1 MQLRNLSLSLQ
12 CCLVEGQFYIA
23 LAALF
28 KTKNRMFECSL
39 SHSTVQTQGNINTF
53 VHIPRMMCRVERTS
67 YGEYFFCCIIRL
79 LDMETTG
86 NITIIESV
94 SRFKKVDISL
104 IENERIDC
112 TTLGVYTK
120 LIVLGK
126 KWNLNV
132 RGLRKHLGLS
142 DEKVRKS
149 LSLLEQEGYIV
160 RTPCRNE
167 KGQLVGWDY
176 AIYPT
181 PVSEDERSKAGA
193 GKETPNSDIP
203 STPKSAHSDKGGL
216 INNRINGIID
226 LNNGEKEKSSAKKK
240 EKPLP
245 FEDEELR
252 KMWEELVKYPDWQR
266 KTDHAIDL
274 RLKQLA
280 RLAKGDV
287 NYARAIMRQTLE
299 KGWQDFYDVKGYK
312 PEQQHAQQP
321 RKKTAWEEMG
331 ITEEQYRE
339 LIKK

>member
-1 MQLRNLSLSLQ
+1 
-12 CCLVEGQFYIA
+12 
-23 LAALF
+23 
-28 KTKNRMFECSL
+28 
-39 SHSTVQTQGNINTF
+39 
-53 VHIPRMMCRVERTS
+53 
-67 YGEYFFCCIIRL
+67 
-79 LDMETTG
+79 METTG

-193 GKETPNSDIP
+193 GKDTPNSDLP
-203 STPKSAHSDKGGL
+203 STPKSAHSDIGGL
-216 INNRINGIID
+216 INNRIKETID
-226 LNNGEKEKSSAKKK
+226 LNNREKETISKDIVKK
-240 EKPLP
+240 EEAPTNRMNIPLP
-245 FEDEELR
+245 FECKELR
-252 KMWEELVKYPDWQR
+252 GLWKELMTYPEW
-266 KTDHAIDL
+266 KKKSAHAIEL
-274 RLKQLA
+274 RVKTLT
-280 RLAKGDV
+280 RLSRGDV
-287 NYARAIMRQTLE
+287 DYCLAIVRQTLQ
-299 KGWQDFYDVKGYK
+299 KGWIDFYDVKDYK
-312 PEQQHAQQP
+312 APIRLANVPTETKVRTP
-321 RKKTAWEEMG
+321 WEEMG
-331 ITEEQYRE
+331 LSKEQYDK
-339 LIKK
+339 LLKG

>member
-1 MQLRNLSLSLQ
+1 
-12 CCLVEGQFYIA
+12 
-23 LAALF
+23 
-28 KTKNRMFECSL
+28 
-39 SHSTVQTQGNINTF
+39 
-53 VHIPRMMCRVERTS
+53 
-67 YGEYFFCCIIRL
+67 
-79 LDMETTG
+79 METTG
-86 NITIIESV
+86 NITIIEPI

-193 GKETPNSDIP
+193 GKDTPNSDLP
-203 STPKSAHSDKGGL
+203 NTPKSAHSDIGGL
-216 INNRINGIID
+216 INNRIKETID
-226 LNNGEKEKSSAKKK
+226 LNNRDKETISKDIVKK
-240 EKPLP
+240 EEGTPTNRMDIPLP
-245 FEDEELR
+245 FECKELR
-252 KMWEELVKYPDWQR
+252 SLWKELMTYPEW
-266 KTDHAIDL
+266 KKKSAHAIEL
-274 RLKQLA
+274 RVKTLT
-280 RLAKGDV
+280 RLSRGDV
-287 NYARAIMRQTLE
+287 DYCLAIVRQTLQ
-299 KGWQDFYDVKGYK
+299 KGWIDFYDVKDYK
-312 PEQQHAQQP
+312 APIRLANVPTETKVRTP
-321 RKKTAWEEMG
+321 WEEMG
-331 ITEEQYRE
+331 LSKEQYDK
-339 LIKK
+339 LLKG

>member
-1 MQLRNLSLSLQ
+1 
-12 CCLVEGQFYIA
+12 
-23 LAALF
+23 
-28 KTKNRMFECSL
+28 
-39 SHSTVQTQGNINTF
+39 
-53 VHIPRMMCRVERTS
+53 
-67 YGEYFFCCIIRL
+67 
-79 LDMETTG
+79 METTG
-86 NITIIESV
+86 NITIIEPI

-193 GKETPNSDIP
+193 GKDTPNSDLP
-203 STPKSAHSDKGGL
+203 STPKSAHSDIGGL
-216 INNRINGIID
+216 INNRIKETID
-226 LNNGEKEKSSAKKK
+226 LNNREKETISKDIVKK
-240 EKPLP
+240 EEAPINRMNIPLP
-245 FEDEELR
+245 FECKELR
-252 KMWEELVKYPDWQR
+252 SLWKELMTYPEW
-266 KTDHAIDL
+266 KKKSAHAIEL
-274 RLKQLA
+274 RVKTLT
-280 RLAKGDV
+280 RLSRGDV
-287 NYARAIMRQTLE
+287 DYCLAIVRQTLQ
-299 KGWQDFYDVKGYK
+299 KGWIDFYDVKDYK
-312 PEQQHAQQP
+312 APIRLANVPTETKVRTP
-321 RKKTAWEEMG
+321 WEEMG
-331 ITEEQYRE
+331 LSKEQYDK
-339 LIKK
+339 LLKG

>member
-1 MQLRNLSLSLQ
+1 
-12 CCLVEGQFYIA
+12 
-23 LAALF
+23 
-28 KTKNRMFECSL
+28 
-39 SHSTVQTQGNINTF
+39 
-53 VHIPRMMCRVERTS
+53 
-67 YGEYFFCCIIRL
+67 
-79 LDMETTG
+79 METTG
-86 NITIIESV
+86 NITIIEPI

-193 GKETPNSDIP
+193 GKDIPNSDLP
-203 STPKSAHSDKGGL
+203 STPKSAHSDIGGL
-216 INNRINGIID
+216 INNRIKETID
-226 LNNGEKEKSSAKKK
+226 LNNREKETISKDIVKK
-240 EKPLP
+240 EEAPTNRMNIPLP
-245 FEDEELR
+245 FECKELR
-252 KMWEELVKYPDWQR
+252 SLWKELMSYPEW
-266 KTDHAIDL
+266 KKKSAHAIEL
-274 RLKQLA
+274 RVKTLT
-280 RLAKGDV
+280 RLSRGDV
-287 NYARAIMRQTLE
+287 DYCLAIVRQTLQ
-299 KGWQDFYDVKGYK
+299 KGWIDFYDVKDYK
-312 PEQQHAQQP
+312 APIRLANVPTETKVRTP
-321 RKKTAWEEMG
+321 WEEMG
-331 ITEEQYRE
+331 LSKEQYDK
-339 LIKK
+339 LLKG

>member
-1 MQLRNLSLSLQ
+1 
-12 CCLVEGQFYIA
+12 
-23 LAALF
+23 
-28 KTKNRMFECSL
+28 
-39 SHSTVQTQGNINTF
+39 
-53 VHIPRMMCRVERTS
+53 
-67 YGEYFFCCIIRL
+67 
-79 LDMETTG
+79 METTG
-86 NITIIESV
+86 NITIIEPV

-181 PVSEDERSKAGA
+181 PVGEDERSKAGA
-193 GKETPNSDIP
+193 GKETPNSDLP

-216 INNRINGIID
+216 LNNRINEIID
-226 LNNGEKEKSSAKKK
+226 LNNIERESISKDIPKKEENLSPKSLQTPLGEKEKNSAKKK

-274 RLKQLA
+274 RLKTLE

-299 KGWQDFYDVKGYK
+299 KGWQDFYDVKDYK
-312 PEQQHAQQP
+312 PI
-321 RKKTAWEEMG
+321 KTANIPKGKPIRMPWEELGM
-331 ITEEQYRE
+331 TKEQYDN
-339 LIKK
+339 LFSK

>member
-1 MQLRNLSLSLQ
+1 
-12 CCLVEGQFYIA
+12 
-23 LAALF
+23 
-28 KTKNRMFECSL
+28 
-39 SHSTVQTQGNINTF
+39 
-53 VHIPRMMCRVERTS
+53 
-67 YGEYFFCCIIRL
+67 
-79 LDMETTG
+79 METTG

-193 GKETPNSDIP
+193 GKDTPNSDLP
-203 STPKSAHSDKGGL
+203 STPKSAHSDIGGL
-216 INNRINGIID
+216 INNR
-226 LNNGEKEKSSAKKK
+226 EKETISKDIVKK
-240 EKPLP
+240 EEAPTNRMNIPLP
-245 FEDEELR
+245 FECKELR
-252 KMWEELVKYPDWQR
+252 SLWKELMTYPEW
-266 KTDHAIDL
+266 KKKSAHAIEL
-274 RLKQLA
+274 RVKTLT
-280 RLAKGDV
+280 RLSRGDV
-287 NYARAIMRQTLE
+287 DYCLAIVRQTLQ
-299 KGWQDFYDVKGYK
+299 KGWIDFYDVKDYK
-312 PEQQHAQQP
+312 APIRLANVPTETKVRTP
-321 RKKTAWEEMG
+321 WEEMG
-331 ITEEQYRE
+331 LSKEQYDK
-339 LIKK
+339 LLKG

>member
-1 MQLRNLSLSLQ
+1 
-12 CCLVEGQFYIA
+12 
-23 LAALF
+23 
-28 KTKNRMFECSL
+28 
-39 SHSTVQTQGNINTF
+39 
-53 VHIPRMMCRVERTS
+53 
-67 YGEYFFCCIIRL
+67 
-79 LDMETTG
+79 METTG
-86 NITIIESV
+86 NITIIEPV

-112 TTLGVYTK
+112 TTLGIYTK

-149 LSLLEQEGYIV
+149 LSILEQEGYIV

-193 GKETPNSDIP
+193 GKETPNSDLP

-216 INNRINGIID
+216 LNNRINEIID
-226 LNNGEKEKSSAKKK
+226 LNNIEKESISKDIPKKEEKGNPSPNNQKETPLSERKSSRKR
-240 EKPLP
+240 EKTLP
-245 FEDEELR
+245 FDNEELR
-252 KMWEELVKYPDWQR
+252 SMWEELIKYPEWQK

-274 RLKQLA
+274 RLKKLA
-280 RLAKGDV
+280 RLANGDV
-287 NYARAIMRQTLE
+287 KYAIAIVRQTLE
-299 KGWQDFYDVKGYK
+299 KGWQDFYDVKKYK
-312 PEQQHAQQP
+312 PIQQP
-321 RKKTAWEEMG
+321 APQPKKKTKWEEMG
-331 ITEEQYRE
+331 VTEEQYLEMMRN
-339 LIKK
+339 

>member
-1 MQLRNLSLSLQ
+1 
-12 CCLVEGQFYIA
+12 
-23 LAALF
+23 
-28 KTKNRMFECSL
+28 
-39 SHSTVQTQGNINTF
+39 
-53 VHIPRMMCRVERTS
+53 
-67 YGEYFFCCIIRL
+67 
-79 LDMETTG
+79 METITG
-86 NITIIESV
+86 NITIIEPI

-193 GKETPNSDIP
+193 GKDAPNSDLP
-203 STPKSAHSDKGGL
+203 STPKSAHSDIGGL
-216 INNRINGIID
+216 INNRIKETID
-226 LNNGEKEKSSAKKK
+226 LNNREKETISKDIAKK
-240 EKPLP
+240 EEAPTNRMNIPLP
-245 FEDEELR
+245 FECKELR
-252 KMWEELVKYPDWQR
+252 SLWIELMTYPEW
-266 KTDHAIDL
+266 KKKSAHAIEL
-274 RLKQLA
+274 RVKTLT
-280 RLAKGDV
+280 RLSRGDV
-287 NYARAIMRQTLE
+287 DYCLAIVRQTLQ
-299 KGWQDFYDVKGYK
+299 KGWIDFYDVKDYK
-312 PEQQHAQQP
+312 APIRLANVPTETKVRTP
-321 RKKTAWEEMG
+321 WEEMG
-331 ITEEQYRE
+331 LSKEQYDK
-339 LIKK
+339 LLKG

>member
-1 MQLRNLSLSLQ
+1 
-12 CCLVEGQFYIA
+12 
-23 LAALF
+23 
-28 KTKNRMFECSL
+28 
-39 SHSTVQTQGNINTF
+39 
-53 VHIPRMMCRVERTS
+53 
-67 YGEYFFCCIIRL
+67 
-79 LDMETTG
+79 MEKTG

-193 GKETPNSDIP
+193 GKETPNSDLP

-216 INNRINGIID
+216 LNNRINEIID
-226 LNNGEKEKSSAKKK
+226 LNNIEKESISKDIPKKENDSLSLMSPKTPLGEKEKSSAKKK

-245 FEDEELR
+245 FEDEDLR

-274 RLKQLA
+274 RLKTLA

-299 KGWQDFYDVKGYK
+299 KGWQDFYDVKDYK
-312 PEQQHAQQP
+312 PI
-321 RKKTAWEEMG
+321 KTANIPKGKPIRTPWEELGM
-331 ITEEQYRE
+331 TKEQYDN
-339 LIKK
+339 LFSK

>member
-1 MQLRNLSLSLQ
+1 
-12 CCLVEGQFYIA
+12 
-23 LAALF
+23 
-28 KTKNRMFECSL
+28 
-39 SHSTVQTQGNINTF
+39 
-53 VHIPRMMCRVERTS
+53 
-67 YGEYFFCCIIRL
+67 
-79 LDMETTG
+79 METTG

-203 STPKSAHSDKGGL
+203 STPKSTHSDKGGL
-216 INNRINGIID
+216 LNNRINKIID
-226 LNNGEKEKSSAKKK
+226 LNNREKESISKDIPKKENDYLSLMSPKSPLGEKEKSSAKKK

-274 RLKQLA
+274 RLKTLA

-299 KGWQDFYDVKGYK
+299 KGWQDFYDVKDYK
-312 PEQQHAQQP
+312 PI
-321 RKKTAWEEMG
+321 KTANIPKGKPIRMPWEELGM
-331 ITEEQYRE
+331 TKEQYDN
-339 LIKK
+339 LFSK

>member
-1 MQLRNLSLSLQ
+1 
-12 CCLVEGQFYIA
+12 
-23 LAALF
+23 
-28 KTKNRMFECSL
+28 
-39 SHSTVQTQGNINTF
+39 
-53 VHIPRMMCRVERTS
+53 
-67 YGEYFFCCIIRL
+67 
-79 LDMETTG
+79 METTG
-86 NITIIESV
+86 NITIIEPV

-216 INNRINGIID
+216 LNNRINKIID
-226 LNNGEKEKSSAKKK
+226 LNNIEKESISKDIPKKENDSLSLMSPKTPLGEKEKSSAKKK

-245 FEDEELR
+245 FEDEDLR

-274 RLKQLA
+274 RLKTLA

-299 KGWQDFYDVKGYK
+299 KGWQDFYDVKDYK
-312 PEQQHAQQP
+312 PI
-321 RKKTAWEEMG
+321 KTANIPKGKPIRMPWEELGM
-331 ITEEQYRE
+331 TKEQYDN
-339 LIKK
+339 LFSK

>member
-1 MQLRNLSLSLQ
+1 
-12 CCLVEGQFYIA
+12 
-23 LAALF
+23 
-28 KTKNRMFECSL
+28 
-39 SHSTVQTQGNINTF
+39 
-53 VHIPRMMCRVERTS
+53 
-67 YGEYFFCCIIRL
+67 
-79 LDMETTG
+79 MEKTG

-112 TTLGVYTK
+112 TTLGIYTK

-181 PVSEDERSKAGA
+181 PVGEDERSKAGA
-193 GKETPNSDIP
+193 GKETPNSDLP

-216 INNRINGIID
+216 LNNRINEIID
-226 LNNGEKEKSSAKKK
+226 LNNREKESISKDIPKKENDSLSLMSPKTPLGEKEKSSAKKK

-252 KMWEELVKYPDWQR
+252 KMWEELVKYPDWRR
-266 KTDHAIDL
+266 KTDHGIDL
-274 RLKQLA
+274 RLKTLA

-299 KGWQDFYDVKGYK
+299 KGWQDFYDVKGYN
-312 PEQQHAQQP
+312 PI
-321 RKKTAWEEMG
+321 KTANIPKGKPIRTPWEELGM
-331 ITEEQYRE
+331 TKEQYDN
-339 LIKK
+339 LFSK

>member
-1 MQLRNLSLSLQ
+1 
-12 CCLVEGQFYIA
+12 
-23 LAALF
+23 
-28 KTKNRMFECSL
+28 
-39 SHSTVQTQGNINTF
+39 
-53 VHIPRMMCRVERTS
+53 
-67 YGEYFFCCIIRL
+67 
-79 LDMETTG
+79 METTG

-149 LSLLEQEGYIV
+149 LSILEQEGYIV

-181 PVSEDERSKAGA
+181 PVGEDERSKAGA
-193 GKETPNSDIP
+193 GKETPNSDLP

-216 INNRINGIID
+216 LNNRINEIID
-226 LNNGEKEKSSAKKK
+226 LNNIEKESISKDIPKKENDSLSLISPKSPLGEKEKSSAKKK
-240 EKPLP
+240 EKSLP
-245 FEDEELR
+245 FEDDELR

-280 RLAKGDV
+280 RLANGDV
-287 NYARAIMRQTLE
+287 CYARAIMRQTLE

-312 PEQQHAQQP
+312 PAQQPAQQP

-331 ITEEQYRE
+331 MTEEQYRQYRE
-339 LIKK
+339 LIRK

>member
-1 MQLRNLSLSLQ
+1 
-12 CCLVEGQFYIA
+12 
-23 LAALF
+23 
-28 KTKNRMFECSL
+28 
-39 SHSTVQTQGNINTF
+39 
-53 VHIPRMMCRVERTS
+53 
-67 YGEYFFCCIIRL
+67 
-79 LDMETTG
+79 METTG
-86 NITIIESV
+86 NITIIEPV

-181 PVSEDERSKAGA
+181 PVGEEERSKAGA
-193 GKETPNSDIP
+193 GKETPNSELP

-216 INNRINGIID
+216 LNNRINEIID
-226 LNNGEKEKSSAKKK
+226 LNNIEKESISKDIPKKENDSLSLTSPQTPLGEKEKSSAKKK

-252 KMWEELVKYPDWQR
+252 KMWEELVKYPEWQR

-280 RLAKGDV
+280 RLARGDV

-299 KGWQDFYDVKGYK
+299 KGWQDFYDVKGYN
-312 PEQQHAQQP
+312 PI
-321 RKKTAWEEMG
+321 KTANIPKGKPIRMPWEELGM
-331 ITEEQYRE
+331 TKEQYDN
-339 LIKK
+339 LFSK

>member
-1 MQLRNLSLSLQ
+1 
-12 CCLVEGQFYIA
+12 
-23 LAALF
+23 
-28 KTKNRMFECSL
+28 
-39 SHSTVQTQGNINTF
+39 
-53 VHIPRMMCRVERTS
+53 
-67 YGEYFFCCIIRL
+67 
-79 LDMETTG
+79 METTG

-176 AIYPT
+176 AIYPI

-193 GKETPNSDIP
+193 GKETPNSDLP

-216 INNRINGIID
+216 LNNRINKIID
-226 LNNGEKEKSSAKKK
+226 LNNIEKESISKDIPKKENDSLSLMSPKTPLGEKEKSSAKKK

-245 FEDEELR
+245 FEDEDLR

-274 RLKQLA
+274 RLKTLE

-299 KGWQDFYDVKGYK
+299 KGWQDFYDVKDYK
-312 PEQQHAQQP
+312 PI
-321 RKKTAWEEMG
+321 KTANIPKGKPIRMPWEELGM
-331 ITEEQYRE
+331 TKEQYDN
-339 LIKK
+339 LFSK

>member
-1 MQLRNLSLSLQ
+1 
-12 CCLVEGQFYIA
+12 
-23 LAALF
+23 
-28 KTKNRMFECSL
+28 
-39 SHSTVQTQGNINTF
+39 
-53 VHIPRMMCRVERTS
+53 
-67 YGEYFFCCIIRL
+67 
-79 LDMETTG
+79 METTG
-86 NITIIESV
+86 NITIIEPI

-193 GKETPNSDIP
+193 GKDIPNSDLP
-203 STPKSAHSDKGGL
+203 STPKSAHSDIGGL
-216 INNRINGIID
+216 INNRIKETID
-226 LNNGEKEKSSAKKK
+226 LNNREKETISKDIVKK
-240 EKPLP
+240 EEAPTNRMNIPLP
-245 FEDEELR
+245 FECKELR
-252 KMWEELVKYPDWQR
+252 SLWIELMTYPEW
-266 KTDHAIDL
+266 KKKSAHAIEL
-274 RLKQLA
+274 RVKTLT
-280 RLAKGDV
+280 RLSRGDV
-287 NYARAIMRQTLE
+287 DYCLAIVRQTLQ
-299 KGWQDFYDVKGYK
+299 KGWIDFYDVKDYK
-312 PEQQHAQQP
+312 APIRLANVPTETKVRTP
-321 RKKTAWEEMG
+321 WEEMG
-331 ITEEQYRE
+331 LSKEQYDK
-339 LIKK
+339 LLKG

>member
-1 MQLRNLSLSLQ
+1 
-12 CCLVEGQFYIA
+12 
-23 LAALF
+23 
-28 KTKNRMFECSL
+28 
-39 SHSTVQTQGNINTF
+39 
-53 VHIPRMMCRVERTS
+53 
-67 YGEYFFCCIIRL
+67 
-79 LDMETTG
+79 METTG

-112 TTLGVYTK
+112 ITLGIYTK

-132 RGLRKHLGLS
+132 KGLKKHLGLS
-142 DEKVRKS
+142 DEKIRKS

-181 PVSEDERSKAGA
+181 PVDEEERSQAGVKKDSRQ
-193 GKETPNSDIP
+193 GEKP
-203 STPKSAHSDKGGL
+203 STPKSAYSDNGGL
-216 INNRINGIID
+216 LNNRINEIID
-226 LNNGEKEKSSAKKK
+226 LNNIERESIDKSIPKKEENLSPKSPQNPLGEKEKSSAKKK

-299 KGWQDFYDVKGYK
+299 KGWQDFYDVKDYK
-312 PEQQHAQQP
+312 PI
-321 RKKTAWEEMG
+321 KTANIPKGKPIRMPWEELGM
-331 ITEEQYRE
+331 TKEQYDN
-339 LIKK
+339 LFSK

>member
-1 MQLRNLSLSLQ
+1 
-12 CCLVEGQFYIA
+12 
-23 LAALF
+23 
-28 KTKNRMFECSL
+28 
-39 SHSTVQTQGNINTF
+39 
-53 VHIPRMMCRVERTS
+53 
-67 YGEYFFCCIIRL
+67 
-79 LDMETTG
+79 METTG

-226 LNNGEKEKSSAKKK
+226 LNNREKESIDKSIPKKEENDLFPKSQTLGEKEKSSAKKK

-280 RLAKGDV
+280 RLARGDV

-299 KGWQDFYDVKGYK
+299 KGWQDFYDVKGYN
-312 PEQQHAQQP
+312 PI
-321 RKKTAWEEMG
+321 KTANIPKGKPIRMPWEELGM
-331 ITEEQYRE
+331 TKEQYDN
-339 LIKK
+339 LFNK

>member
-1 MQLRNLSLSLQ
+1 
-12 CCLVEGQFYIA
+12 
-23 LAALF
+23 
-28 KTKNRMFECSL
+28 
-39 SHSTVQTQGNINTF
+39 
-53 VHIPRMMCRVERTS
+53 
-67 YGEYFFCCIIRL
+67 
-79 LDMETTG
+79 MEKTG

-112 TTLGVYTK
+112 TTLGIYTK

-181 PVSEDERSKAGA
+181 PVGEDERSKAGA
-193 GKETPNSDIP
+193 GKETPNSDLP

-216 INNRINGIID
+216 LNNRINEIID
-226 LNNGEKEKSSAKKK
+226 LNNIEKESISKDIPKKENDSLSLMSPKTPLGEKEKSSAKKK

-252 KMWEELVKYPDWQR
+252 MMWEELVKYPDWRR
-266 KTDHAIDL
+266 KTDHGIDL
-274 RLKQLA
+274 RLKTLA

-299 KGWQDFYDVKGYK
+299 KGWQDFYDVKGYN
-312 PEQQHAQQP
+312 PI
-321 RKKTAWEEMG
+321 KTANIPKEKPIRMPWEELGM
-331 ITEEQYRE
+331 TKEQYDN
-339 LIKK
+339 LFSK

>member
-1 MQLRNLSLSLQ
+1 
-12 CCLVEGQFYIA
+12 
-23 LAALF
+23 
-28 KTKNRMFECSL
+28 
-39 SHSTVQTQGNINTF
+39 
-53 VHIPRMMCRVERTS
+53 
-67 YGEYFFCCIIRL
+67 
-79 LDMETTG
+79 METTG
-86 NITIIESV
+86 NITIIEPV

-193 GKETPNSDIP
+193 GKDTPNSDLP

-216 INNRINGIID
+216 LNNRINEIID
-226 LNNGEKEKSSAKKK
+226 LNNIEKESISKDIPKKENDSLSLTSPQTPLGEKEKSSAKKK

-299 KGWQDFYDVKGYK
+299 KGWQDFYDVKGYN
-312 PEQQHAQQP
+312 PI
-321 RKKTAWEEMG
+321 KTANIPKGKPIRMPWEELGM
-331 ITEEQYRE
+331 TKEQYDN
-339 LIKK
+339 LFSK

>member
-1 MQLRNLSLSLQ
+1 
-12 CCLVEGQFYIA
+12 
-23 LAALF
+23 
-28 KTKNRMFECSL
+28 
-39 SHSTVQTQGNINTF
+39 
-53 VHIPRMMCRVERTS
+53 
-67 YGEYFFCCIIRL
+67 
-79 LDMETTG
+79 METTG
-86 NITIIESV
+86 NITIIEPV

-226 LNNGEKEKSSAKKK
+226 LNNREKESISKDIPKKENDSLSLMSPKTPLGEKEKSSAKKK

-274 RLKQLA
+274 RLKTLA

-299 KGWQDFYDVKGYK
+299 KGWQDFYDVKDYK
-312 PEQQHAQQP
+312 PI
-321 RKKTAWEEMG
+321 KTANIPKGKPIRMPWEELGM
-331 ITEEQYRE
+331 TKEQYDN
-339 LIKK
+339 LFSK